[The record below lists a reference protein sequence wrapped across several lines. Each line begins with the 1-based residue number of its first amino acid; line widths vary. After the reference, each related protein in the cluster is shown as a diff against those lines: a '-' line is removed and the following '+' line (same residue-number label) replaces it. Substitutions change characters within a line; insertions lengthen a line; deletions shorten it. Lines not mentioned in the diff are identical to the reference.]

1 MIGTSDEKAGTRDV
15 GRGTWITPLASERL
29 LQILSLEVGFAYALS
44 RFLTF
49 ANHVPRTAFR
59 DF

>member
-1 MIGTSDEKAGTRDV
+1 MIGAGDEKAGTRDAE
-15 GRGTWITPLASERL
+15 RGTRITLSASERL
-29 LQILSLEVGFAYALS
+29 LQILSLEVGFAYGLP

>member
-1 MIGTSDEKAGTRDV
+1 MIGTGDEKAGTRDV
-15 GRGTWITPLASERL
+15 GRGTRITLSASERL
-29 LQILSLEVGFAYALS
+29 LQILSHVVGFAYALS